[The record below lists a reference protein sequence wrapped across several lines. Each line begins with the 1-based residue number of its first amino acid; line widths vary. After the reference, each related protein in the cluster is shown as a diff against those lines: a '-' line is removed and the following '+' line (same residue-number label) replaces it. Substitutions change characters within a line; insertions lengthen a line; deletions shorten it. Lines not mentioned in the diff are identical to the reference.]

1 MASRALASG
10 SSAPSAALIVEEVL
24 ATVLSPERRGEL
36 LGEALG
42 MAALPAIPDGAGSL
56 RVFVEGALFSTLAR
70 HLEVSDA
77 LELVGQIRSAL
88 ELALDCMEE
97 ERPIS
102 DIHTRMSLPAG
113 PQRVLVVSQASLVV
127 FLLQDV
133 VGDAVDVLPVS
144 NTPALRDRLRR
155 MAGQSLLVVVDRKH
169 PCVGPGV
176 CNLLRTELG
185 PDSTVI
191 WWGAH
196 GAEREDI
203 TRRLRGG
210 PQAITCE
217 FDLRLSDLG
226 ELCQRLLQPAD

>member
-1 MASRALASG
+1 MASRAFA
-10 SSAPSAALIVEEVL
+10 SSAPGPSAALIVEEVL
-24 ATVLSPERRGEL
+24 ASVLSPERRGEVI
-36 LGEALG
+36 GEALG
-42 MAALPAIPDGAGSL
+42 MAAIPAIPDSPASL

-88 ELALDCMEE
+88 ELAMDTLEDQ
-97 ERPIS
+97 RPTS
-102 DIHTRMSLPAG
+102 DIHTRMSLPVG

-133 VGDAVDVLPVS
+133 VGDAVEVLPVS
-144 NTPALRDRLRR
+144 NTPDLRDRLRR
-155 MAGQSLLVVVDRKH
+155 MSGQALLVVIDRKH

-196 GAEREDI
+196 GAEREEVA
-203 TRRLRGG
+203 RRLRGG
-210 PQAITCE
+210 PQAIPCD
-217 FDLRLSDLG
+217 FDLRLTDLG
-226 ELCQRLLQPAD
+226 DLCQRLLEE